1 MRIESNFQLELFLPR
16 LLAFFFCERIWDYI
30 AQKSTLQTHI
40 TKKPLDLR
48 EKTTHAYRGP
58 FFFSSGGRRFP
69 SHLQQRKTR
78 REGEAPV
85 QVPQVITAAQL
96 QTWEDVA

>member
-1 MRIESNFQLELFLPR
+1 MGIESKFQLELFLPR
-16 LLAFFFCERIWDYI
+16 LLAFFCERIWDYI

-96 QTWEDVA
+96 QTLEDVA